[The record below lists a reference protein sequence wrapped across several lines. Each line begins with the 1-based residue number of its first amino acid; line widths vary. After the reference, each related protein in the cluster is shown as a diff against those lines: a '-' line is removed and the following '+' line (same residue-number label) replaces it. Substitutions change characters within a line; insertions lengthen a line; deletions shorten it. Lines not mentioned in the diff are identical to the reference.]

1 LPTAAAVRD
10 DRRMSGFT
18 ILTPDRHVFA
28 PPSWR
33 PDDPAR
39 RIVELPLHATM
50 RHSRAHLWRYPPGS
64 TGRLHREHSQEEV
77 FVVVEGAPAVMLG
90 DPPVRHDAPVGT
102 LVVVEPGT
110 PLKWFND
117 STEDALVFGYGAPA
131 QSDVELI
138 EE

>member
-1 LPTAAAVRD
+1 
-10 DRRMSGFT
+10 M
-18 ILTPDRHVFA
+18 FA

-39 RIVELPLHATM
+39 RIVELPLYAKLE
-50 RHSRAHLWRYPPGS
+50 HSRPHLWRYPPGA

-77 FVVVEGAPAVMLG
+77 FVVVSGSPAVLLG
-90 DPPVRHDAPVGT
+90 DPPVRHDAPAGT

-117 STEDALVFGYGAPA
+117 SGADALIFAYGAPVE
-131 QSDVELI
+131 SEVELM
-138 EE
+138 